1 MNKQLVLLLCVVGVL
16 CGPVNV
22 MGETK
27 HCGPNKIPFDPDT
40 EGCCHLPLPLP
51 DGTWKKTPY
60 PQNEPDPCSKVS
72 SGRAQGAVICYNGN
86 MIKCTYPANYP
97 NTWKEPYASKAT
109 ADAIQACLDQHEQY
123 HLDNHIMICKK
134 CTGPAEHPS
143 KQKEKEQEC
152 EAFEDS
158 LRCARKVAW
167 DRKGGTQYYNA
178 IRRELNRRGCPG
190 W

>member
-60 PQNEPDPCSKVS
+60 PQNEPDPCSIVP
-72 SGRAQGAVICYNGN
+72 SGGAYAQVICYNGN
-86 MIKCTYPANYP
+86 KYICVYPDNFPSEWKPPKASQETY
-97 NTWKEPYASKAT
+97 E
-109 ADAIQACLDQHEQY
+109 AITNCITQHEEVHMGQDIY
-123 HLDNHIMICKK
+123 CPECTAAAKHPPGQGYMNECIAHQDSRDCAFALPYSEGQDNY
-134 CTGPAEHPS
+134 
-143 KQKEKEQEC
+143 
-152 EAFEDS
+152 
-158 LRCARKVAW
+158 LRYITKYLK
-167 DRKGGTQYYNA
+167 D
-178 IRRELNRRGCPG
+178 NRCPG
-190 W
+190 WYP